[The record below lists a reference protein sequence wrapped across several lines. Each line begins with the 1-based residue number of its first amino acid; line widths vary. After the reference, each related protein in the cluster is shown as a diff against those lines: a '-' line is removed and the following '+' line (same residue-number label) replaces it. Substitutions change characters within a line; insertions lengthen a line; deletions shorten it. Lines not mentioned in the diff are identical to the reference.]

1 VFGFAT
7 SWALLLLPLAALP
20 FLFHGQKNVTYSSL
34 ALLPKDRVSDA
45 INILLKLLASIF
57 IITTVLGIA
66 GLFQSEKSIER
77 IGEGAQTVLLIDSS
91 GSMDKAFFTKGKN
104 KTAAEAVRKFG
115 TYESKGQSARRILA
129 DYVSQ
134 RKQDMFALFIFSGN
148 PIAVLPLTEKQ
159 DVIQAAI
166 GAGSLEKG
174 LATTDLAAGLI
185 RSLDFF
191 EGKEFTGSRILM
203 LVSDGAANL
212 TLESKEKIKYLLEK
226 YKITLYWFYLRGYY
240 EPDLFDQNESGE
252 TTEKGLGKTSEQK
265 IHMFFSKLN
274 SPYRVYP
281 VEDPDALND
290 AVLEVSKLQ
299 NLPITYQ
306 DIIPKRDLSNVCFGI
321 AFSLLL
327 LLAVAKL
334 SEIQLWR

>member
-1 VFGFAT
+1 MFGFAT
-7 SWALLLLPLAALP
+7 SWALLLLPLAVLP
-20 FLFHGQKNVTYSSL
+20 FLFHGQKSVTYSSL
-34 ALLPKDRVSDA
+34 ALLPKDRFSDA

-77 IGEGAQTVLLIDSS
+77 IGEGAQTVVLIDSS
-91 GSMDKAFFTKGKN
+91 GSMDKAFFTKVKN

-115 TYESKGQSARRILA
+115 TYESKGQTARRILT

-226 YKITLYWFYLRGYY
+226 HKVTLYWFYLRGYY
-240 EPDLFDQNESGE
+240 EPDLFDQNDGNE
-252 TTEKGLGKTSEQK
+252 TAEKGSGKTSEQK
-265 IHMFFSKLN
+265 IHKFFSELN
-274 SPYRVYP
+274 SPYRAYP
-281 VEDPDALND
+281 VENPDALND
-290 AVLEVSKLQ
+290 AVSEVNKLQ
-299 NLPITYQ
+299 NLPIIYQ

-327 LLAVAKL
+327 LLAAAKL